1 MIFGREDRVLDHDT
15 HVGFLQSA
23 LPQIRVDSV
32 SGGHMLP
39 VTQPERV
46 AQFIKDLWQASR
58 A

>member
-1 MIFGREDRVLDHDT
+1 
-15 HVGFLQSA
+15 
-23 LPQIRVDSV
+23 VDSV

-46 AQFIKDLWQASR
+46 AQFIEDLWHASR